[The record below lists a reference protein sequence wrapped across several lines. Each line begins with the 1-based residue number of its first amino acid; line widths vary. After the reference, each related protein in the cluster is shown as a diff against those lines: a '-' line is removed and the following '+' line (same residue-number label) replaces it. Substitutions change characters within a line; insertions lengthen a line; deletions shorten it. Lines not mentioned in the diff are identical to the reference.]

1 MKKWV
6 LLLIP
11 GSVLLFTSSM
21 LRQSGIAGK
30 TGSPGESTCQSCHAD
45 FALNSGPGMI
55 SISNFGMNNWQYVP
69 GQTYPITVTV
79 SQAGLTKFGFGL
91 ECLTGSNINAG
102 TLSIVDPNATKLL
115 GKVVNGVNRIN
126 ATHTLNG
133 TYNLNSQSF
142 IVNWTAPPA
151 GTGPVTFYFAGN
163 ATNDDITTNGDYIYS
178 SNQQVTELICTP
190 PDPVQPIQGPSSVC
204 NGIQVTYSIP
214 SVANATSYLWTLPS
228 GWTGSSNTTS
238 ITATS
243 NGTPGTIHVSAINNC
258 SSTSASMNVTSVAAV
273 PATPGTITGA
283 TNNNCGISTK
293 TYSVAAVSGAS
304 SYEWN
309 TTIVGAT
316 LNGTTGPVITTTPS
330 VNLTF
335 PSNFSNAKI
344 IVKAQNACG
353 LSPEKTKTL
362 SSKPAVPL
370 SISGP
375 TNPCINSM
383 NLSYSISP
391 VAQATS
397 YLWTVPSGLSLVSG
411 QGTTNLLL
419 NSGSV
424 VQPCSLKVGSTNA
437 CGTSN
442 KRLLVVNVSSCN
454 REFEFSNNTLQFT
467 ETPESLEIYS
477 IDGRLIHQTS
487 QPNNYQSLADLPM
500 GIYIVSIRRKN
511 LLINE
516 KIWVSHGN

>member
-30 TGSPGESTCQSCHAD
+30 TGSPGETTCQSCHAD
-45 FALNSGPGMI
+45 FALNSGPGTI
-55 SISNFGMNNWQYVP
+55 SISNSGMNNWQYVP
-69 GQTYPITVTV
+69 GQTYPITLTVTQV
-79 SQAGLTKFGFGL
+79 GMTKFGFGL
-91 ECLTGSNINAG
+91 ECLTSANLNAG

-115 GKVVNGVNRIN
+115 GKLVNGVNRIN

-133 TYNLNSQSF
+133 TYNNDSQSF

-163 ATNDDITTNGDYIYS
+163 ATNDDLTTSGDYIYS
-178 SNQQVTELICTP
+178 ASQQVTELLCLP
-190 PDPVQPIQGPSSVC
+190 PDPVPPIQGLSTVC
-204 NGIQVTYSIP
+204 TGVQETYTIP
-214 SVANATSYLWTLPS
+214 SVPNATSYSWTLPN
-228 GWTGSSNTTS
+228 GWSGSSSTNFITT
-238 ITATS
+238 TS
-243 NGTPGTIHVSAINNC
+243 NGTSGTIQVSAVNNC
-258 SSTSASMNVTSVAAV
+258 GSTSASLNVTSVATV
-273 PATPGTITGA
+273 PATPGTITGTA
-283 TNNNCGISTK
+283 NNNCGISTK

-316 LNGTTGPVITTTPS
+316 LNGTTGPVITATPS

-344 IVKAQNACG
+344 LVKAQNACG
-353 LSPEKTKTL
+353 SSPEKSKTL
-362 SSKPAVPL
+362 SSKPAVPKA
-370 SISGP
+370 ISGP
-375 TNPCINSM
+375 LTPCINSM
-383 NLSYSISP
+383 NLSYSIAP

-411 QGTTNLLL
+411 QGTTNILV
-419 NSGSV
+419 NSGPTAKV
-424 VQPCSLKVGSTNA
+424 CSLKVGSTNA

-442 KRLLVVNVSSCN
+442 KRLLVVNVISCL
-454 REFEFSNNTLQFT
+454 REFEVQNNALYFT
-467 ETPESLEIYS
+467 EIPEIIHIFST
-477 IDGRLIHQTS
+477 DGRLIKQINH
-487 QPNNYQSLADLPM
+487 PNNGHSLTDLPV
-500 GIYIVSIRRKN
+500 GIYIVSMQFKDHR
-511 LLINE
+511 INE
-516 KIWVSHGN
+516 KVFVSNDY